1 MSSNSFQGANSVSGV
16 NSFGGVNSF
25 DGVNSFGGNNSFQAS
40 PDSRNIQASQIKDTG
55 LQSLLQDQFSPINSY
70 SKIGVAPL
78 GQVKSAADQY
88 QSLDLSKLDDPTK
101 DFLQPYLTGEMSSVN
116 PTQAFI
122 SKSQLAAAQA
132 EMQARNAAAQ
142 AHSSSST
149 APNQLKS
156 QVDAFIAGLP
166 QLANVQAGSDKGATK
181 YKSIYLDPMVKWAN
195 AGFIPGIDYT
205 PPGWTR
211 QQGNISKSDYHGGR
225 DIPNGTLW
233 RNGADTITYDPS
245 YGYYIRND
253 NAYKDSSAQQFK
265 EFLSAIVMNVGT
277 AGLGSMLSTQALGI
291 PAGAASFIDPIIGK
305 SLSGA
310 IGAGLSGGNIGAA
323 ALKGAALGG
332 LGAIGS
338 SISSLL
344 PKELQPFTGLGI
356 SSGLGGLN
364 SLLSGGQFGQGA
376 LGGLTSSA
384 LGLAGNYLSGGS
396 SPQNIPGVGVNLAKA
411 LLTQQLNKR
420 RRA

>member
-1 MSSNSFQGANSVSGV
+1 MGSYSGVSSLLGPNSFNGTSSLG
-16 NSFGGVNSF
+16 
-25 DGVNSFGGNNSFQAS
+25 GGNTFTADPN
-40 PDSRNIQASQIKDTG
+40 SRNIQASQIQDTG
-55 LQSLLQDQFSPINSY
+55 LRSLLQDQFKPVNSY
-70 SKIGVAPL
+70 SKLGVSPL

-88 QSLDLSKLDDPTK
+88 QVIDQSKLDDQTRS
-101 DFLQPYLTGEMSSVN
+101 FIQPYLTGEMSSIN

-122 SKSQLAAAQA
+122 TKDRMAAAQA
-132 EMQARNAAAQ
+132 EMQARNAKIQ
-142 AHSSSST
+142 SGNTPST
-149 APNQLKS
+149 QNPIKS

-166 QLANVQAGSDKGATK
+166 QLANVQAGSDQGATK

-195 AGFIPGIDYT
+195 AGFVPGIDYT
-205 PPGWTR
+205 PPGWTK
-211 QQGNISKSDYHGGR
+211 QQGNIRKSDYHGGR

-233 RNGADTITYDPS
+233 RNGPDTITYDPS

-253 NAYKDSSAQQFK
+253 NAYKDNSAQQFK

-277 AGLGSMLSTQALGI
+277 AGLGSMLSTSALGV
-291 PAGAASFIDPIIGK
+291 PSSAASLIDPIIGK

-310 IGAGLSGGNIGAA
+310 IGAGLSGGDIGQGAM
-323 ALKGAALGG
+323 KGAALGG
-332 LGAIGS
+332 LGVLGG

-344 PKELQPFTGLGI
+344 PKDLQQFSRLGI

-376 LGGLTSSA
+376 LSGLTSSA
-384 LGLAGNYLSGGS
+384 LGLASNYLGGS
-396 SPQNIPGVGVNLAKA
+396 SSPQSIPGVGVSLAKT

-420 RRA
+420 RRK